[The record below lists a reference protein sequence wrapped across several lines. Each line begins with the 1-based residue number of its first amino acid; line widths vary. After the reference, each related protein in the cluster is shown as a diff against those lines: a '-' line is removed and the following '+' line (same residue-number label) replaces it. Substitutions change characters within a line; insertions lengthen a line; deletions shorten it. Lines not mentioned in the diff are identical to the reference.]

1 MSELK
6 VLFEKLWY
14 DNISTY
20 LNSGNVIFESEVKDV
35 NTLKSQIE
43 ESTKSY
49 FGFEI
54 KVLVKTR
61 EDMQII
67 SNYIP
72 TSWEND
78 ELQKTDVAYLFPE
91 IDDESILEKL
101 PIKKE
106 FLEIHYKPWVLFWN
120 VKRKDQ
126 NASQLSKLAGDKL
139 YKFMT
144 VRNINTARFLSK

>member
-6 VLFEKLWY
+6 VLFEKLWH

-35 NTLKSQIE
+35 NALKSQIE
-43 ESTKSY
+43 DSIKSY

-91 IDDESILEKL
+91 VDDESILEKL

-106 FLEIHYKPWVLFWN
+106 FLEIYYKPWVLFWN
-120 VKRKDQ
+120 VKRKDY
-126 NASQLSKLAGDKL
+126 NASQLSKLVGNNL